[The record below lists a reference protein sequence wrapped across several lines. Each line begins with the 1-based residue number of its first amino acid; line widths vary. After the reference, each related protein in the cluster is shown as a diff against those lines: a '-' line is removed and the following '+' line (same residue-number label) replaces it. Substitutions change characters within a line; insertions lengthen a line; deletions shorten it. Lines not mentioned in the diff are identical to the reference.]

1 MINGHFQER
10 MINNNARPLTGNLT
24 GSGDH
29 QAKGMPA
36 SGESRG
42 VTQETDHA
50 SETPSLTPAPAHR
63 DRILLVAKD
72 EALRTQLIETLEA
85 GGGYS
90 TYQAG
95 SFEEAL
101 SEILLTD
108 FDLIVTEAELPDLS
122 GMDLLAV
129 VGGLRPN
136 ASVIVIDDDLS
147 AKSAVA
153 VFRLGAVDY
162 LYKPLNMSFVLMQ
175 IERQLEQRRLLQ
187 KRQQYEEQPKPV
199 EPPRDR
205 ARRLDPRT
213 RPAALVLGR
222 RHFKRI
228 NMELNTLLSHVRA
241 SFVGLVDVDGNM
253 VGAAGTLDDYDLQL
267 LTQGL
272 SIDHGA
278 QRSLATM
285 LSETKFHSTYFEGS
299 QNGVY
304 IIEFGAPFTVSLAVI
319 CSSDIKA
326 GMVWLYSKRTAAI
339 IDQILQSIPQP
350 KALPQL

>member
-1 MINGHFQER
+1 MINGHLQER
-10 MINNNARPLTGNLT
+10 VIKNTARPLSMHENRAVQGI
-24 GSGDH
+24 S
-29 QAKGMPA
+29 QEMPQV
-36 SGESRG
+36 SESNG
-42 VTQETDHA
+42 TVTPRMG
-50 SETPSLTPAPAHR
+50 PSHR
-63 DRILLVAKD
+63 ERILLVAKD
-72 EALRTQLIETLEA
+72 DLLRAQLIDTLET
-85 GGGYS
+85 GGGYL
-90 TYQAG
+90 TYQA
-95 SFEEAL
+95 SNFEEAL

-162 LYKPLNMSFVLMQ
+162 LYKPLNMSFVMMQ
-175 IERQLEQRRLLQ
+175 IERQLEQRRMLQ
-187 KRQQYEEQPKPV
+187 QRQQYEEQQKPV

-241 SFVGLVDVDGNM
+241 SFVGLVDADGNM

-285 LSETKFHSTYFEGS
+285 LSETKFHSSYFEGEN
-299 QNGVY
+299 NGVY

-319 CSSDIKA
+319 CSSDTKA

-339 IDQILQSIPQP
+339 IDAILQSIPQP
-350 KALPQL
+350 KALPVL